1 MRQGASLLDLV
12 GNLRVCEQADGLA
25 DALWI
30 VMELVSGHDLRRQFL
45 GRVKDKQLRIAD
57 DPEVL
62 RCQRSEA
69 DLGESRVGQ

>member
-1 MRQGASLLDLV
+1 MRQGAPLLDLV